1 MSDQVQCPNCGGYKT
16 EEKDRTMTYGAP
28 IPLDE
33 SRKKGCHSLW
43 LRSSVFLI
51 IGVVIV
57 SMIFFA
63 DHQSTM
69 ALFVLM
75 IYLPGALLGSGVLWL
90 MRFWYMRTSSRPVED
105 VVYSYCC
112 WICGY
117 RWNWQSGTPLPVVNV
132 RPDLIAK
139 GEQRL
144 RAEQEAYQD
153 RVAHEMAEL
162 ARRQANMRK

>member
-28 IPLDE
+28 IPSDE

-51 IGVVIV
+51 IGAVIL
-57 SMIFFA
+57 SMIYFA
-63 DHQSTM
+63 MFQQSNARLAPLGLVVFLTG
-69 ALFVLM
+69 ALFW
-75 IYLPGALLGSGVLWL
+75 SGVLWL
-90 MRFWYMRTSSRPVED
+90 MRFWYIRTSSRPVQE
-105 VVYSYCC
+105 VVYSYYC

-117 RWNWQSGTPLPVVNV
+117 RWNWRLGTPLPVVNV
-132 RPDLIAK
+132 QPDLIAK

-144 RAEQEAYQD
+144 REIEQD
-153 RVAHEMAEL
+153 RIAHEMAEN
-162 ARRQANMRK
+162 ARRQSGM